1 MEVVFKNS
9 QISQIS
15 EHLGITKV
23 SVNNILTE
31 YIKRLREKLE
41 SGETVKFLNVCY
53 LRVGDSCSVAKETLA
68 YISAEIGEVVG
79 QSSTVV
85 YRVLT
90 TYEDLLIRDL
100 RKLNTYSIRGV
111 VRIKLEKNYK
121 GEYKV
126 RTKKSTAYNGFDVY
140 VTTLPS
146 FKRRVEV
153 GV

>member
-31 YIKRLREKLE
+31 YIKRLRERLE
-41 SGETVKFLNVCY
+41 SGETIKFLNVCY
-53 LRVGDSCSVAKETLA
+53 LRVGGSGSVARETLA

-126 RTKKSTAYNGFDVY
+126 RIKKSTAYNGFDVY